1 MYCPHADYNTLRHTS
16 RKGTTGEARYQQA
29 SNRNDVIYEGRRMSA
44 TSAAVSSPHAAILD
58 RLPVG
63 ETDTQ
68 SQLGLLAFVA
78 GRGVRHALEVPHD
91 GLVGELELELREEDG
106 EGDLCGRRMGSAP
119 QLYEITSGT
128 YSFRVGRI

>member
-1 MYCPHADYNTLRHTS
+1 
-16 RKGTTGEARYQQA
+16 
-29 SNRNDVIYEGRRMSA
+29 MSA
-44 TSAAVSSPHAAILD
+44 TSAVVSSPHAAILD

-91 GLVGELELELREEDG
+91 GLVGELEFEP
-106 EGDLCGRRMGSAP
+106 CN
-119 QLYEITSGT
+119 
-128 YSFRVGRI
+128 